1 MVVDAPVGRRQYIG
15 ATMNGFLSVLDRL
28 PRFPSTCQ
36 VCGRWPTQPV
46 CPACLRRFAPEV
58 HRCAVCARP
67 MAHGSDTCGSCHTQ
81 AAPSPIRRCV
91 AAVDYAYPWDTL
103 IARFKFRAEPGW
115 ASVLARPMVEQ
126 ALEHDLLPP
135 GVLMVPI
142 PVTTQRLAER
152 GYNQAWE
159 LTKAVRRYTGR
170 AALADALVRV
180 IEAPDQHRLPQE
192 QRLHNLRGAF
202 AVHPDHAPTLAGA
215 RVVLV
220 DDVRTTGATLN
231 SAALALKQAGAAD
244 IGALV
249 LARTPSR

>member
-1 MVVDAPVGRRQYIG
+1 M
-15 ATMNGFLSVLDRL
+15 T
-28 PRFPSTCQ
+28 
-36 VCGRWPTQPV
+36 
-46 CPACLRRFAPEV
+46 
-58 HRCAVCARP
+58 
-67 MAHGSDTCGSCHTQ
+67 HGTGTCGSCQSLAT
-81 AAPSPIRRCV
+81 PPPIRRCI

-103 IARFKFRAEPGW
+103 IARFKFRSEPGW

-126 ALEHDLLPP
+126 ALAHNLLPA

-159 LTKAVRRYTGR
+159 LTKAVRRQTGCN
-170 AALADALVRV
+170 ALADALVRV
-180 IEAPDQHRLPQE
+180 VEAPDQHRLTQE

-202 AVHPDHAPTLAGA
+202 AVHPDHAPVLGGA

-231 SAALALKQAGAAD
+231 SAALALRQVGVAD
-244 IGALV
+244 VAALV
-249 LARTPSR
+249 LARTPGR